1 MLHDLPGSFYN
12 VDRRSILFSH
22 VSVSKTSRTRDAPA
36 VHGLTAALAGRAAG
50 FEFEELGPEHVQRA
64 RHSLL
69 DWLGVT
75 LAGAQ
80 ETTGRMVRAAVL
92 AEGGDGPCTL
102 VGTPYRL
109 GPQSAAL
116 ANGTAG
122 HALDY
127 DDSNFWMVGH
137 PSVPVVSAA
146 LAVGEARGASGEDV
160 AAAIVAGHEVAA
172 RVGLAVGNAHY
183 LAGWHSTGTVG
194 MFAAAAAAGS
204 VLALDPES
212 MEIALGLAATQAAG
226 LKVSFGTMA
235 KPLHG
240 GRAAAGGV
248 LAALLAEQGFTGPLS
263 AIEGHQG
270 FASTQT
276 PDFDPERADL
286 ELGDR
291 LGIEGVLYKKH
302 ACCGGTHGA
311 INALQGLAVRAD
323 DVAGV
328 HVTVSGQMFD
338 ICCIEDPR
346 TGIEGK
352 FSVRHAASLVLA
364 GRSTGPS
371 GFTDAA
377 VVDPE
382 LLALRALV
390 RVAESGQDTGHET
403 TVTIQLRDGSE
414 LRAESDAR
422 VPATD
427 DQLSH
432 EWRVLCAKFAELA
445 EPVLGA
451 DRTAEI
457 VARVE
462 ELEHERDIGDLLVLT
477 RSDDGR

>member
-1 MLHDLPGSFYN
+1 
-12 VDRRSILFSH
+12 
-22 VSVSKTSRTRDAPA
+22 VSKTSRISDEAA
-36 VHGLTAALAGRAAG
+36 VHGLTAALAERAAG
-50 FEFEELGPEHVQRA
+50 FRFEELRPEHVQRA

-80 ETTGRMVRAAVL
+80 EPAGRMVQAVAL

-146 LAVGEARGASGEDV
+146 LAVGEARGSSGEDLV
-160 AAAIVAGHEVAA
+160 AAIVAGHEVAA
-172 RVGLAVGNAHY
+172 RVGLAVGSAHY
-183 LAGWHSTGTVG
+183 LAGWHATGTVG
-194 MFAAAAAAGS
+194 TFAAAAAAGN
-204 VLALDPES
+204 VLALDPEM

-276 PDFDPERADL
+276 PDFDPERVEV
-286 ELGDR
+286 ELGGR

-311 INALQGLAVRAD
+311 INALQRLAVAAD
-323 DVAGV
+323 DV
-328 HVTVSGQMFD
+328 VSVQIVVSRQMFD
-338 ICCIEDPR
+338 ICCIEEPR

-371 GFTDAA
+371 GFSDEA
-377 VVDPE
+377 VDDPE

-390 RVAESGQDTGHET
+390 GVTESREDTGHET
-403 TVTIQLRDGSE
+403 TVTIQLRDGTE

-427 DQLSH
+427 DELAQ
-432 EWRVLCAKFAELA
+432 EWVVLCAKFADLA
-445 EPVLGA
+445 EPALGV
-451 DRTAEI
+451 DRAGELMHRVGEVEREPEI
-457 VARVE
+457 GA
-462 ELEHERDIGDLLVLT
+462 LLALT
-477 RSDDGR
+477 GAVDGR

>member
-1 MLHDLPGSFYN
+1 
-12 VDRRSILFSH
+12 
-22 VSVSKTSRTRDAPA
+22 
-36 VHGLTAALAGRAAG
+36 
-50 FEFEELGPEHVQRA
+50 VQRA
-64 RHSLL
+64 RHALL

-80 ETTGRMVRAAVL
+80 EPTGRMVQSVVL
-92 AEGGDGPCTL
+92 EEGGEGPCTV

-116 ANGTAG
+116 ANGTAA

-146 LAVGEARGASGEDV
+146 LAVGESRASSGKEV
-160 AAAIVAGHEVAA
+160 IAAIVAGHDVAA
-172 RVGLAVGNAHY
+172 RVGLAVGKAHY
-183 LAGWHSTGTVG
+183 LAGWHATGTVG
-194 MFAAAAAAGS
+194 TLAAAAAAGN
-204 VLALDPES
+204 VLALDPEA
-212 MEIALGLAATQAAG
+212 MDRALGLAATQAAG
-226 LKVSFGTMA
+226 LKVSFGTMG

-248 LAALLAEQGFTGPLS
+248 LSALLVEQGFTGPLS

-270 FASTQT
+270 FAATQT
-276 PDFDPERADL
+276 TDFDAERVEH
-286 ELGDR
+286 ELGDL

-311 INALQGLAVRAD
+311 INALHGL
-323 DVAGV
+323 
-328 HVTVSGQMFD
+328 VSERLLTPGDIASVEIALSRQMFD
-338 ICCIEDPR
+338 ICCIEEPQ

-371 GFTDAA
+371 GFTDGA
-377 VVDPE
+377 VQDSE
-382 LLALRALV
+382 LLALRG
-390 RVAESGQDTGHET
+390 RVSVVESGQDTGHET
-403 TVTIQLRDGSE
+403 TVTLRLRDGAE

-422 VPATD
+422 VPAAND
-427 DQLSH
+427 ELALEWIALS
-432 EWRVLCAKFAELA
+432 RKFSDLA

-451 DRTAEI
+451 EQ
-457 VARVE
+457 VG
-462 ELEHERDIGDLLVLT
+462 ELIERIGDLEREREIGALVALAGSPA
-477 RSDDGR
+477 RGH